1 MPLIIERRLSMKI
14 EEKDKT
20 IKKFGDIVPGEC
32 FTVNKKTYLK
42 TETKDIDNDNVFNSV
57 CLTDNKI
64 TFFHA
69 FTEVEPFKSATLY
82 YVK

>member
-1 MPLIIERRLSMKI
+1 MKI
-14 EEKDKT
+14 EEKGKIT
-20 IKKFGDIVPGEC
+20 KEFRSLVPGEC
-32 FTVNKKTYLK
+32 FTINNKTYMK
-42 TETKDIDNDNVFNSV
+42 TETKDVDNDNVFNSV

-82 YVK
+82 YDK